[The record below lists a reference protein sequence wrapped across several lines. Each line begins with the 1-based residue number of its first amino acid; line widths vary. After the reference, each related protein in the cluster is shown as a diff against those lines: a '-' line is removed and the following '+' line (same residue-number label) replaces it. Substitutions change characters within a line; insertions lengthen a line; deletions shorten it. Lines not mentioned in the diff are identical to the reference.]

1 MVCLLC
7 LQSNGAVI
15 GENCTVAGNCT
26 YDNGTCVGSIC
37 DCVATHYI
45 HVDGSNKDCQ
55 LSKFHSIKWLFIVN
69 FELKFVAN
77 VRFCHHKTSNV
88 PQSVI

>member
-1 MVCLLC
+1 VKENCTD
-7 LQSNGAVI
+7 SNGA
-15 GENCTVAGNCT
+15 
-26 YDNGTCVGSIC
+26 CVDLKC

-45 HVDGSNKDCQ
+45 HVDGNNTVCQ
-55 LSKFHSIKWLFIVN
+55 LSKFHSIKRLFIVN
-69 FELKFVAN
+69 FELTFVAN